1 MTKLACPRLFEVE
14 ALRDGRLLGA
24 ERLSF
29 QRHLDSCACC
39 SREVVELQTL
49 ADRLCNSG
57 AEADADELHARR
69 ERTRLLAAFDA
80 KLAPPERTLVPR
92 GWLVGAAAAS
102 LLVLSFFMYFR
113 ARSAAA
119 PGTQRAV
126 AVHAEGSA
134 SWSRRSEG
142 PVEKILLERGALS
155 IHVDHTGEKRRLLVV
170 LPDGELEDIGTTFTV
185 SAEAG
190 RTTRVSVASGSV
202 VLRIRGQAPL
212 ALRAGEIWRPS
223 QPAVVSTCPS
233 CEPPPA
239 AGATSAPII
248 PPSAAPTS
256 PLSSARVQGVQGAQT
271 ALPPSDRRASPAAS
285 AEGHEP
291 SPSLDFRAAMALLD
305 SGDNAAAAARF
316 SSFLN
321 AHPRDARCE
330 DAAYLRVIALQR
342 TGDAGSM
349 REAASRYLRQYP
361 NGFRRAE
368 VAALAR

>member
-1 MTKLACPRLFEVE
+1 MTKPACPRLFEAE
-14 ALRDGRLLGA
+14 ALRDGRLVGA

-29 QRHLDSCACC
+29 QRHLDSCARC
-39 SREVVELQTL
+39 SREVAELQML
-49 ADRLCNSG
+49 ADRLCDSG
-57 AEADADELHARR
+57 AEADADELRARR

-80 KLAPPERTLVPR
+80 KLAPPERTLPAR

-102 LLVLSFFMYFR
+102 LLLLGIFVYVR
-113 ARSAAA
+113 ARSIAA
-119 PGTQRAV
+119 PGTERV
-126 AVHAEGSA
+126 VVVHADGAA
-134 SWSRRSEG
+134 SWSRQSEG

-155 IHVDHTGEKRRLLVV
+155 IHVDHARERRRLLVV
-170 LPDGELEDIGTTFTV
+170 LPDGELEDIGTIFTV

-212 ALRAGEIWRPS
+212 ALRAGETWRPS
-223 QPAVVSTCPS
+223 QPAVAASCLS

-239 AGATSAPII
+239 AGAASAPII
-248 PPSAAPTS
+248 PPSAALAS
-256 PLSSARVQGVQGAQT
+256 PLASTRLQPAQT

-285 AEGHEP
+285 AAGHEP
-291 SPSLDFRAAMALLD
+291 TPSVDFRAAMTLLD
-305 SGDNAAAAARF
+305 RGDNGAAAARF
-316 SSFLN
+316 SSFLD

-349 REAASRYLRQYP
+349 KEAANRYLRQYP